1 MNESQKHNDEQKKS
15 EVKENIH
22 VNLYEFLKHV
32 KLISG
37 DRSEDA
43 VTLRSSD

>member
-1 MNESQKHNDEQKKS
+1 MGKSQKHNDEQKKPDI
-15 EVKENIH
+15 KENIH

-37 DRSEDA
+37 DRSED
-43 VTLRSSD
+43 VGYFEE